1 MGTLNAGI
9 SINGGKENP
18 QELKERELYLNT
30 SEDGLNSF
38 SLWANNG
45 SETKKVNSGVSD
57 STLRFTNT
65 STNTDVQNSAN
76 QLQFGNF
83 TINGY
88 KNGSTG
94 NKWSTVN
101 VSDPDIDRFNTF
113 QYVNFNKVGKMI
125 LDKSPNMIYG
135 NNLPRPQD
143 SADGQIFF
151 LLAEQ

>member
-1 MGTLNAGI
+1 MNTLKAGI

-18 QELKERELYLNT
+18 KELKERELYLNIG
-30 SEDGLNSF
+30 EGNPDSF

-45 SETKKVNSGVSD
+45 NETKKINSGVSD

-65 STNTDVQNSAN
+65 LTNTDMQNSAN

-83 TINGY
+83 IISGY
-88 KNGSTG
+88 KNGSAG
-94 NKWSTVN
+94 NKWSTFGVGD
-101 VSDPDIDRFNTF
+101 SDIDRFNTF
-113 QYVNFNKVGKMI
+113 QYINFNKVGKMI

-143 SADGQIFF
+143 STDGQIFF

>member
-88 KNGSTG
+88 KTAALEINGQPLMLAT
-94 NKWSTVN
+94 
-101 VSDPDIDRFNTF
+101 
-113 QYVNFNKVGKMI
+113 
-125 LDKSPNMIYG
+125 
-135 NNLPRPQD
+135 
-143 SADGQIFF
+143 QI
-151 LLAEQ
+151 